1 MAAPTEAQI
10 RKAMAEAA
18 AKAAKAAKK
27 KAARKAEAE
36 RPQFPG
42 SHRGY

>member
-1 MAAPTEAQI
+1 MTTPTEAQI
-10 RKAMAEAA
+10 QKAMAEAVA
-18 AKAAKAAKK
+18 RAKKAAKAKR
-27 KAARKAEAE
+27 ARKAEAE

>member
-1 MAAPTEAQI
+1 MTEPTAAQI
-10 RKAMAEAA
+10 QKAVAEAIA
-18 AKAAKAAKK
+18 KAKKAAKAKR
-27 KAARKAEAE
+27 ARKAEAN